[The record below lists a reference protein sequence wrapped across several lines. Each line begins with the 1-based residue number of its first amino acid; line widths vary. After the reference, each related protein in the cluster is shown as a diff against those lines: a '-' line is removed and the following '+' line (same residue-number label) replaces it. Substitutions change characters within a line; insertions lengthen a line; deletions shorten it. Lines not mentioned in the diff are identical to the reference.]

1 MGSIDHT
8 RWGPG
13 HALVTGVCHDRS
25 VSPIHALA
33 RTPLRCGGFAPEMRK
48 CAMPATAR
56 WLDRHA
62 PTRATRPMTLA
73 RHKSGATSRAAIAL
87 VCSDMITSRLR
98 R

>member
-48 CAMPATAR
+48 CAMTATAR
-56 WLDRHA
+56 WLDRNA
-62 PTRATRPMTLA
+62 LTSKKGCATLA

-87 VCSDMITSRLR
+87 ICSDMITSRLR

>member
-25 VSPIHALA
+25 VSPIHAQA

-48 CAMPATAR
+48 CAMTATAR
-56 WLDRHA
+56 WLDRNA
-62 PTRATRPMTLA
+62 LTSKKGRATLA
-73 RHKSGATSRAAIAL
+73 RHKSGATSRADIVL
-87 VCSDMITSRLR
+87 IFSDVITSRLSR
-98 R
+98 